1 MFSVT
6 GGLQSGPMR
15 DSLETIHDREPPR
28 VRLANQPTRG
38 HWLRFGQTDRPR
50 GVGERFKIWM
60 KRDDQTGS
68 ELMGNKV
75 RKLEYLLAEALAQDA
90 THVITCGGEQSNHA
104 RATALAAAQ
113 LGLKSILI
121 LRTDDPENPP
131 GPAGNILLD
140 RLVGAE
146 LQWISRAAWRDRNQL
161 LAEAAE
167 RVRRAGDRPYVI
179 PEGGSSALGSWGYVR
194 AMHELAED
202 LRGVATPDH
211 PVTVVYACGSGGTGA
226 GLILGAKLF
235 ELGRRGIQVAGINVC
250 DDRPYFVEAISRICA
265 EAEARWQL
273 GVTVTEADIQILDGH
288 VGRGYARSRPEELAT
303 IRDVCR
309 SDGIVLDPVYT
320 GKAFHGMLTELAAN
334 PARFGSAVAF
344 LHSGGMFGLFAP
356 NDTDIAA
363 VL

>member
-1 MFSVT
+1 MT
-6 GGLQSGPMR
+6 EPL
-15 DSLETIHDREPPR
+15 HDGEPPR

-38 HWLRFGQTDRPR
+38 HWLRYGQHDRPR
-50 GVGERFKIWM
+50 GEAERFRIWM

-75 RKLEYLLAEALAQDA
+75 RKLEYLMAEALAEDA

-121 LRTDDPENPP
+121 LRTDDPERPP
-131 GPAGNILLD
+131 DATGNILLD

-167 RVRRAGDRPYVI
+167 RVRRGGDRPYVI
-179 PEGGSSALGSWGYVR
+179 PEGGSNALGAWGYIR
-194 AMHELAED
+194 ATHELAED
-202 LRGVATPDH
+202 LHGIATPDH

-226 GLILGAKLF
+226 GLILGAKL
-235 ELGRRGIQVAGINVC
+235 LGLAGRGIRIAGINVC
-250 DDRPYFVEAISRICA
+250 DDRAYFIDAISRICT
-265 EAEARWQL
+265 EVEVRWRL
-273 GVTVTEADIQILDGH
+273 GANVTEADIEIVDGH

-320 GKAFHGMLTELAAN
+320 GKAFHGMVSELTAN
-334 PARFGSAVAF
+334 PTRFGSAVAF
-344 LHSGGMFGLFAP
+344 LHTGGLFGLFGP
-356 NDTDIAA
+356 SDIAG